1 MAQQHMRDA
10 LRLSEDQL
18 PLRAVIESIEASGA
32 ANNWSMLEAAHNKAL
47 AALRS
52 RREEFDILYERA
64 VAPDTSWDEIV
75 RVASMIGEWGRTAAE
90 KLYPQI
96 DALQRKLDA
105 RYGGISRKPR
115 HALQQSIE
123 VANAWLSLYREFH
136 EKLQRLAVERRPADV
151 TLRARPVEGE
161 IDYGELSREHII
173 RYPKIRATL
182 AK

>member
-1 MAQQHMRDA
+1 MAPQHMRDA

-18 PLRAVIESIEASGA
+18 PLSALIEAIEASEA

-52 RREEFDILYERA
+52 RREDFDILYERA
-64 VAPDTSWDEIV
+64 VAPDASWDEIA
-75 RVASMIGEWGRTAAE
+75 RVASMIGEWGPTAAE
-90 KLYPQI
+90 KFHPQI

-105 RYGGISRKPR
+105 RYGGISRKLR
-115 HALQQSIE
+115 HAPQQSIE
-123 VANAWLSLYREFH
+123 VAETWLSLYREFH

-151 TLRARPVEGE
+151 VLRARPAEGE
-161 IDYGELSREHII
+161 IDYGELSREHIK
-173 RYPKIRATL
+173 RYPKIRAAL